1 MRGSGKTGNAS
12 VARNVPTNPV
22 IARPVRTLAV
32 AIRYLP
38 SSCLG
43 NGAVM
48 TAFVYILSNNTN
60 TTVYTGVTNDLPR
73 RIDEHRRHMN
83 PDSFTAKYNIT
94 KLVYYERHENVW
106 DAIAREKQIK
116 GWNRKRKND
125 LVNSLNPD
133 WKDLFPGLLEE

>member
-1 MRGSGKTGNAS
+1 M
-12 VARNVPTNPV
+12 
-22 IARPVRTLAV
+22 I
-32 AIRYLP
+32 
-38 SSCLG
+38 
-43 NGAVM
+43 
-48 TAFVYILSNNTN
+48 
-60 TTVYTGVTNDLPR
+60 
-73 RIDEHRRHMN
+73 
-83 PDSFTAKYNIT
+83 NIT